1 MKKRRSYLLLILM
14 INLIGLIG
22 LMMICFLPS
31 KKDKEGMKRQKTEEA
46 IAEQYIEDLKNKKED
61 SLDSWEDNVWY
72 EKDGITYTPDYAKGV
87 IDCVLEIETIKLR
100 RGVYIGTWEEIYHN
114 LDMWMVTA
122 ARPDYVLGETHYAI
136 YGHNHPVQ
144 NLSFNRLKDL
154 SIGDTFK
161 LISEK
166 GIYIYEVTDI
176 FSDWRENVTRKVV
189 DNMELP
195 ETDCYIITC
204 GRNEHRYKDLV
215 VKGVLVTIEKQKMSF
230 IEKQKSF

>member
-31 KKDKEGMKRQKTEEA
+31 KKDKEGMKRQETEEA

-114 LDMWMVTA
+114 LDMWMVTS

-154 SIGDTFK
+154 AIGDTFK

-166 GIYIYEVTDI
+166 GIYIYEVTNV

>member
-1 MKKRRSYLLLILM
+1 M

-31 KKDKEGMKRQKTEEA
+31 KKDKEGMKRQETEEA

-114 LDMWMVTA
+114 LDMWMVTS

-154 SIGDTFK
+154 AIGDTFK

-166 GIYIYEVTDI
+166 GIYIYEVTNV

-215 VKGVLVTIEKQKMSF
+215 VKGTLVSVKDLNES
-230 IEKQKSF
+230 

>member
-1 MKKRRSYLLLILM
+1 M

-31 KKDKEGMKRQKTEEA
+31 KKDKEGMKRQETEEA

-114 LDMWMVTA
+114 LDMWMVTS